1 MKKFL
6 SILLVLLMVF
16 TLVGCGQKKVG
27 VTEKATVLESG
38 ADQKGSY
45 LVVEY
50 LDGMVEKLWNAN
62 PFYTYGIK
70 GGTRVIVTSKENLEI
85 TAIKFGW

>member
-1 MKKFL
+1 MI
-6 SILLVLLMVF
+6 SI
-16 TLVGCGQKKVG
+16 LVGCGQKKAG
-27 VTEKATVLESG
+27 STEKATVLESG
-38 ADQKGSY
+38 ADNNGSY

-70 GGTRVIVTSKENLEI
+70 GGTKVLVTSKENLEI
-85 TAIKFGW
+85 TNIEFGW